1 MYLAVFRCI
10 KIFGVADSLSPSFSL
25 PFSGC
30 EAQTNLTNIVAGLEY
45 YGTFASVN
53 SDVRLNDIVVIIT
66 VSKPDDVGVHGCN
79 LSLNEDFLQWTNELC
94 KKTSVQSTRLH
105 DSGLKIKTT
114 LLIIKPNSKLLF

>member
-10 KIFGVADSLSPSFSL
+10 KIFGVADSLSPSLS
-25 PFSGC
+25 PFLSEC

-94 KKTSVQSTRLH
+94 KKQVFSPQ
-105 DSGLKIKTT
+105 DCMI
-114 LLIIKPNSKLLF
+114 